1 MEEIS
6 AVSNINSENID
17 FSMLALF
24 MSADYVVKSVIIILI
39 IASLYSWSII
49 ITKLLRLRQLKQME
63 KEFEEIFWSGNSFED
78 LYETL
83 NFNKLDPKSKI
94 FCSAISEWKKSK
106 SNLNSE
112 IDTNISSLK
121 DRMQRSMII
130 SFNKESEIL
139 EKNLTFLA
147 TSGSTAPF
155 IGLFGTVW
163 GIMNSF
169 KSIAVAQN
177 TNLSVV
183 APGIAEA
190 LFATA
195 LGLFVAIPAVVA
207 YNKISS
213 DLSKYFVSLETFM
226 DEFTTIFFR
235 QLEKKTIDKYKY

>member
-1 MEEIS
+1 MEEIAITANLAS
-6 AVSNINSENID
+6 EAVD
-17 FSMLALF
+17 FSMISLF
-24 MSADYVVKSVIIILI
+24 LRADLVVKSVIIILI
-39 IASLYSWSII
+39 LASIYSWSII
-49 ITKLLRLRQLKQME
+49 VGKLIRINRLKKLE
-63 KEFEEIFWSGNSFED
+63 KEFDEIFWSGNSFED

-83 NFNKLDPKSKI
+83 NYNQNDPKSKI
-94 FCSAISEWKKSK
+94 FCSAISEWRK
-106 SNLNSE
+106 SNKDIEICKSNGLNS
-112 IDTNISSLK
+112 LK
-121 DRMQRSMII
+121 ERMIRSMQV
-130 SFNKESEIL
+130 SFNKESEII

-147 TSGSTAPF
+147 TAGSTAPF

-169 KSIAVAQN
+169 KSIAIAQN

-207 YNKISS
+207 YNKITS
-213 DLSKYFVSLETFM
+213 DLSKYFISLETFM

-235 QLEKKTIDKYKY
+235 QLENK

>member
-1 MEEIS
+1 MEDIN
-6 AVSNINSENID
+6 NINIVAEAPD
-17 FSMLALF
+17 FSMFGLF
-24 MSADYVVKSVIIILI
+24 MQADVVVNSVIIILI
-39 IASLYSWSII
+39 IASIYSWNVIVAKI
-49 ITKLLRLRQLKQME
+49 LRIRQLKKLE

-83 NFNKLDPKSKI
+83 NFNKTDPKSKI
-94 FCSAISEWKKSK
+94 FCAAILEWKKSK
-106 SNLNSE
+106 SQSDQSLDLN
-112 IDTNISSLK
+112 SLK
-121 DRMQRSMII
+121 DRMQRSMSVI
-130 SFNKESEIL
+130 FNKESENV

-147 TSGSTAPF
+147 TAGSTAPF

-169 KSIAVAQN
+169 KSIAIAQN
-177 TNLSVV
+177 TNLAVV

-213 DLSKYFVSLETFM
+213 DISKYFISLETFM

-235 QLEKKTIDKYKY
+235 QLEKK

>member
-1 MEEIS
+1 MEEITVAGS
-6 AVSNINSENID
+6 IAAESVD
-17 FSMLALF
+17 FSMLSLF
-24 MSADYVVKSVIIILI
+24 LRADFVVKSVIIILI
-39 IASLYSWSII
+39 LASLYSWTII
-49 ITKLLRLRQLKQME
+49 VAKLIRIKQLKKLE

-83 NFNKLDPKSKI
+83 NFNKHDPKSRI
-94 FCSAISEWKKSK
+94 FCAAIAEWKKSK
-106 SNLNSE
+106 FDTLNDSPSNIN
-112 IDTNISSLK
+112 SLK
-121 DRMQRSMII
+121 DRMQRSM
-130 SFNKESEIL
+130 SVTFNKESEIV

-147 TSGSTAPF
+147 TAGSTAPF
-155 IGLFGTVW
+155 VGLFGTVW

-213 DLSKYFVSLETFM
+213 DLSKYFISLETFM

-235 QLEKKTIDKYKY
+235 QLEKK

>member
-1 MEEIS
+1 MEEITVAS
-6 AVSNINSENID
+6 SVLNESVD
-17 FSMLALF
+17 FSMLSLF
-24 MSADYVVKSVIIILI
+24 LRADFVVKSVILILI
-39 IASLYSWSII
+39 VSSLYSWNII
-49 ITKLLRLRQLKQME
+49 VAKILRIRQLKQME
-63 KEFEEIFWSGNSFED
+63 KEFEDIFWSGNSFED

-83 NFNKLDPKSKI
+83 NFNQLDPKSKM
-94 FCSAISEWKKSK
+94 FCAAIAEWKKSK
-106 SNLNSE
+106 SLSGK
-112 IDTNISSLK
+112 DPSSSISFLK
-121 DRMQRSMII
+121 DRMHRSMIVV
-130 SFNKESEIL
+130 FNKEIEVI

-147 TSGSTAPF
+147 TAGSTAPF

-177 TNLSVV
+177 TNLSIV

-213 DLSKYFVSLETFM
+213 DLSKYFISLETFM

-235 QLEKKTIDKYKY
+235 QLEKK

>member
-1 MEEIS
+1 METSIITGDVSS
-6 AVSNINSENID
+6 AALD
-17 FSMLALF
+17 FSLF
-24 MSADYVVKSVIIILI
+24 SLFLRADLVVKSVIVILI
-39 IASLYSWSII
+39 LASIWSWKII
-49 ITKLLRLRQLKQME
+49 IEKIIKIRKLKQIE
-63 KEFEEIFWSGNSFED
+63 NEFDEIFWSGSSFDD
-78 LYETL
+78 LYEA
-83 NFNKLDPKSKI
+83 FNINQNDPKSKI
-94 FCSAISEWKKSK
+94 FCAAINEWKKTD
-106 SNLNSE
+106 NLSLKKNMNL
-112 IDTNISSLK
+112 DSLK
-121 DRMQRSMII
+121 DRMNRSMQVI
-130 SFNKESEIL
+130 FNKESENI

-147 TSGSTAPF
+147 TAGSTAPF

-169 KSIAVAQN
+169 QSIAIAQN

-213 DLSKYFVSLETFM
+213 DISKYFLSVESFI

-235 QLEKKTIDKYKY
+235 QLEKKYN

>member
-1 MEEIS
+1 MSKKPIIVFEDIEGTGKSHHINNVAKYLKKKNKKFIQIREPGGS
-6 AVSNINSENID
+6 KNSEKIRNLI
-17 FSMLALF
+17 LNN
-24 MSADYVVKSVIIILI
+24 KS
-39 IASLYSWSII
+39 
-49 ITKLLRLRQLKQME
+49 T
-63 KEFEEIFWSGNSFED
+63 
-78 LYETL
+78 
-83 NFNKLDPKSKI
+83 
-94 FCSAISEWKKSK
+94 
-106 SNLNSE
+106 
-112 IDTNISSLK
+112 
-121 DRMQRSMII
+121 
-130 SFNKESEIL
+130 FNKETEIV

-235 QLEKKTIDKYKY
+235 QLEKK

>member
-1 MEEIS
+1 MEEITVAGS
-6 AVSNINSENID
+6 MAVESMD
-17 FSMLALF
+17 FSMLSLF
-24 MSADYVVKSVIIILI
+24 LRADFVVKSVIIILI
-39 IASLYSWSII
+39 LASIYSWTII
-49 ITKLLRLRQLKQME
+49 VAKLIRIRQLKNLE

-94 FCSAISEWKKSK
+94 FCAAIAEWRKSK
-106 SNLNSE
+106 TDTLENSSSNIN
-112 IDTNISSLK
+112 SLK
-121 DRMQRSMII
+121 DRMQRSMIVT
-130 SFNKESEIL
+130 FNKESEIV

-147 TSGSTAPF
+147 TAGSTAPF
-155 IGLFGTVW
+155 VGLFGTVW

-213 DLSKYFVSLETFM
+213 DLSKYFISLETFM

-235 QLEKKTIDKYKY
+235 QLEKK

>member
-1 MEEIS
+1 MEDINVINNVIS
-6 AVSNINSENID
+6 ESSD
-17 FSMLALF
+17 FSMLSLF
-24 MSADYVVKSVIIILI
+24 LQADYVVKSVIIILVLS
-39 IASLYSWSII
+39 SLYSWNVII
-49 ITKLLRLRQLKQME
+49 SKIMRIRQLINQE

-83 NFNKLDPKSKI
+83 NFNNLDPKSKI
-94 FCSAISEWKKSK
+94 FCAAISEWKKSK
-106 SNLNSE
+106 INSADE
-112 IDTNISSLK
+112 NNFSINNLK
-121 DRMQRSMII
+121 DRMQRSMNVM
-130 SFNKESEIL
+130 FNKEVEII

-147 TSGSTAPF
+147 TAGSTAPF

-213 DLSKYFVSLETFM
+213 DLSKYFISLETFM

-235 QLEKKTIDKYKY
+235 QLEKR

>member
-1 MEEIS
+1 MEEVS
-6 AVSNINSENID
+6 AISNITSENIN
-17 FSMLALF
+17 FSMFALF
-24 MSADYVVKSVIIILI
+24 MSADYVVKAVIIILVV
-39 IASLYSWSII
+39 ASIYSWSII
-49 ITKLLRLRQLKQME
+49 VSKILRLRQLKQME

-78 LYETL
+78 IYETL

-94 FCSAISEWKKSK
+94 FCAAISEWKKSK
-106 SNLNSE
+106 TSLDGQTNLNL
-112 IDTNISSLK
+112 TSLK
-121 DRMQRSMII
+121 DRMQRSMIVT
-130 SFNKESEIL
+130 FNKESEVI

-213 DLSKYFVSLETFM
+213 DLSKYFISLETFM

-235 QLEKKTIDKYKY
+235 QLENK

>member
-1 MEEIS
+1 METSIITGDVNS
-6 AVSNINSENID
+6 AALD
-17 FSMLALF
+17 FSLF
-24 MSADYVVKSVIIILI
+24 SLFLRADLVVKSVIVILI
-39 IASLYSWSII
+39 LASIWSWKII
-49 ITKLLRLRQLKQME
+49 IEKIIKIRKLKQIE
-63 KEFEEIFWSGNSFED
+63 NEFDEIFWSGSSFDD
-78 LYETL
+78 LYEA
-83 NFNKLDPKSKI
+83 FNINQNDPKSKI
-94 FCSAISEWKKSK
+94 FCAAINEWKKTD
-106 SNLNSE
+106 NLSLKKNMNL
-112 IDTNISSLK
+112 DSLK
-121 DRMQRSMII
+121 DRMNRSMQVI
-130 SFNKESEIL
+130 FNKESENI

-147 TSGSTAPF
+147 TAGSTAPF

-169 KSIAVAQN
+169 QSIAIAQN

-213 DLSKYFVSLETFM
+213 DISKYFLSVESFI

-235 QLEKKTIDKYKY
+235 QLEKK

>member
-1 MEEIS
+1 MEDVNTIN
-6 AVSNINSENID
+6 NIASENVD
-17 FSMLALF
+17 FSMFALF
-24 MSADYVVKSVIIILI
+24 MAADLVVKSVIIVLIL
-39 IASLYSWSII
+39 ASIYSWTII
-49 ITKLLRLRQLKQME
+49 VSKLLRLRQLKQME

-94 FCSAISEWKKSK
+94 FCAAISEWKKTKSTHDGQIN
-106 SNLNSE
+106 SNLE
-112 IDTNISSLK
+112 SLK
-121 DRMQRSMII
+121 DRMQRSMVIT
-130 SFNKESEIL
+130 FNKESEIV

-195 LGLFVAIPAVVA
+195 LGLLAAIPAVIA
-207 YNKISS
+207 YNKFNNDSIKYSQR
-213 DLSKYFVSLETFM
+213 LENFSKRFL
-226 DEFTTIFFR
+226 TI
-235 QLEKKTIDKYKY
+235 I